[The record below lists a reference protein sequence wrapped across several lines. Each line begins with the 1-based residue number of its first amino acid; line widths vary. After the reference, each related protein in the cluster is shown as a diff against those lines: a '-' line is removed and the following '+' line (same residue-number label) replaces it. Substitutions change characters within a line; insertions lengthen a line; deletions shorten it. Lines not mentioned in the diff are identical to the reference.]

1 MIKLGGLS
9 GYLYKGRKRKAR
21 LHLEYPLVFVLGD
34 SLGYFNINQYSEEWT
49 GLRDRLFMFFFPH
62 VNFPNEL
69 SVTPS
74 KRFSPQVV
82 ASRFF
87 FYAVSQ
93 PWPGSSATTRI
104 ISKESFMAPL
114 SHWWKKLSRYPS
126 RKLGCET
133 RVYLDFAPH
142 TCGFWWSHTTWNNK

>member
-104 ISKESFMAPL
+104 IPKSPSWPRCLTDGKNCRGILRENWAVKPESI
-114 SHWWKKLSRYPS
+114 
-126 RKLGCET
+126 
-133 RVYLDFAPH
+133 
-142 TCGFWWSHTTWNNK
+142 